1 MVFALCQSACEAFLL
16 VKQTGSD
23 LAGQGQRKQCGMNEL
38 RTAEIGRHIMLVVD
52 DDAAVRNSLKFI
64 LEVEAFQVRVF
75 ASGKDLLNEESLPD
89 HGCLVVDYHMPGMNG
104 LELVAQLRDRQV
116 LIPAIL
122 ITPAPSQNLRNC
134 AAAAGI
140 SIVEKP
146 LLGGRLLDSIREAF
160 DGHIK
165 SAS

>member
-1 MVFALCQSACEAFLL
+1 
-16 VKQTGSD
+16 
-23 LAGQGQRKQCGMNEL
+23 MNEL
-38 RTAEIGRHIMLVVD
+38 RTAKTGRNIMLVVD
-52 DDAAVRNSLKFI
+52 DDEAVRNSLKFI
-64 LEVEAFQVRVF
+64 LEVEGFQVHVF
-75 ASGKDLLNEESLPD
+75 SSGEDLLNEESLPD
-89 HGCLVVDYHMPGMNG
+89 PGCLVVDYHMPGING
-104 LELVAQLRDRQV
+104 LELVAQLRNRRM

-122 ITPAPSQNLRNC
+122 ITPAPSENLRNR

-146 LLGGRLLDSIREAF
+146 LLGSRLLDSIREVF

>member
-1 MVFALCQSACEAFLL
+1 LRYVKAIAKVSRLL
-16 VKQTGSD
+16 GK
-23 LAGQGQRKQCGMNEL
+23 LAWILPDRAAKAHGMDQF
-38 RTAEIGRHIMLVVD
+38 RTAEAGKHIMLVVD
-52 DDAAVRNSLKFI
+52 DDAAVRSSLKFI
-64 LEVEAFQVRVF
+64 LEVEGFRVRVY
-75 ASGKDLLNEESLPD
+75 ASAEELLNEESLPNP
-89 HGCLVVDYHMPGMNG
+89 GCLVVDYHMPGMNG
-104 LELVAQLRDRQV
+104 LELVARLRDRQV

-122 ITPAPSQNLRNC
+122 ITPAPSQNLCNR

-146 LLGGRLLDSIREAF
+146 LLGSRLLDSIREAF

>member
-1 MVFALCQSACEAFLL
+1 MPA
-16 VKQTGSD
+16 
-23 LAGQGQRKQCGMNEL
+23 
-38 RTAEIGRHIMLVVD
+38 AE
-52 DDAAVRNSLKFI
+52 
-64 LEVEAFQVRVF
+64 E
-75 ASGKDLLNEESLPD
+75 LLNEESLPD
-89 HGCLVVDYHMPGMNG
+89 PGCLVVDYHMPGMNG

-122 ITPAPSQNLRNC
+122 ITPAPSQNLRDR

-146 LLGGRLLDSIREAF
+146 LLGSRLLDSIREAF